1 MKRIIVVLLSA
12 FCMQVSAQNQEDILR
27 YSSRG
32 MLGSARTMG
41 LSGAFG
47 AVGADL
53 SAASINPAGLGL
65 YRSNQFLISSA
76 ITANLTN
83 TTYSGNLMSD
93 SRTNFNLPNIGIA
106 LNTIDHY
113 MGKPRTKGII
123 GGTLVLGLN
132 RLNDFGTNVQ
142 YAGNVRNATVGDYL
156 ARQAE
161 GYNYTVLNQS
171 SFDNYLAAQA
181 WRVALIDS
189 LPGGNKYISI
199 QELMGDTAYSVSQF
213 QQIANRGRMQEWYF
227 GGGINVSNFLYLG
240 ATMVIQQANY
250 TSKLLYKESLKE
262 SSVQN
267 NPYHSVSITQ
277 NVETTGSGVGGK
289 FGFIIR
295 PASFIRIGG
304 AYHTPVRL
312 SMTDNYENAL
322 SMRYSNGN
330 TFTEPQLARKDF
342 YEYQIVTPGR
352 LHANAAIIIGKAFL
366 FTADYERLDYRKGRL
381 QATND
386 LADFMQANSN
396 NQLLHTLAEN
406 YRTGIEFSYD
416 FLRIRAGYAYLGSP
430 FNEQYISKKD
440 GSKQLISGGL
450 GWVYDNSIFFDFAVS
465 SLIGTDFHIPFGR
478 NPETASIAGNRLNF
492 MIGAGFKF

>member
-1 MKRIIVVLLSA
+1 
-12 FCMQVSAQNQEDILR
+12 
-27 YSSRG
+27 
-32 MLGSARTMG
+32 
-41 LSGAFG
+41 
-47 AVGADL
+47 
-53 SAASINPAGLGL
+53 
-65 YRSNQFLISSA
+65 
-76 ITANLTN
+76 
-83 TTYSGNLMSD
+83 
-93 SRTNFNLPNIGIA
+93 
-106 LNTIDHY
+106 
-113 MGKPRTKGII
+113 
-123 GGTLVLGLN
+123 
-132 RLNDFGTNVQ
+132 
-142 YAGNVRNATVGDYL
+142 
-156 ARQAE
+156 
-161 GYNYTVLNQS
+161 
-171 SFDNYLAAQA
+171 
-181 WRVALIDS
+181 
-189 LPGGNKYISI
+189 
-199 QELMGDTAYSVSQF
+199 
-213 QQIANRGRMQEWYF
+213 
-227 GGGINVSNFLYLG
+227 
-240 ATMVIQQANY
+240 
-250 TSKLLYKESLKE
+250 LYKESLKE

-322 SMRYSNGN
+322 SMRYSNGK

-465 SLIGTDFHIPFGR
+465 SLIGTDFHIPFSR

>member
-1 MKRIIVVLLSA
+1 
-12 FCMQVSAQNQEDILR
+12 
-27 YSSRG
+27 
-32 MLGSARTMG
+32 
-41 LSGAFG
+41 
-47 AVGADL
+47 
-53 SAASINPAGLGL
+53 
-65 YRSNQFLISSA
+65 
-76 ITANLTN
+76 
-83 TTYSGNLMSD
+83 
-93 SRTNFNLPNIGIA
+93 
-106 LNTIDHY
+106 
-113 MGKPRTKGII
+113 
-123 GGTLVLGLN
+123 LGLN

-142 YAGNVRNATVGDYL
+142 YAGNVRNATVADYL
-156 ARQAE
+156 ARQAD

-171 SFDNYLAAQA
+171 SFDNYLEAQA

-295 PASFIRIGG
+295 PASFIRLGG

-322 SMRYSNGN
+322 SMRYSNGK

-465 SLIGTDFHIPFGR
+465 SLIGTDFHIPFSR